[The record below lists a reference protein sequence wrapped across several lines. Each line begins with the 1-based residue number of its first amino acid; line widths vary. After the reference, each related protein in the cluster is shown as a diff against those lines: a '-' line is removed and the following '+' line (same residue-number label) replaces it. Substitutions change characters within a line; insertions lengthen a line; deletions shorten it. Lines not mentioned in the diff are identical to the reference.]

1 MMLLRRELSAATRG
15 ERCYNSSFSR
25 RSRAVVKLQRTV
37 LIAAPATSY
46 STSTTALSS
55 SPSLLSN
62 NEALFHI
69 PRTQDAVLLGCV
81 SYDPAVGAIWNQM
94 KQHFRDNDKVPTF
107 DYVLFTNYELQ
118 VRALLD
124 SHIDVAWNGP
134 LAHVLAEHMVMSKND
149 DEHMVMSKND
159 DEHIVSLGMRDVDC
173 DFESI
178 IVLRKD
184 LTRGLRRETRLLA
197 GDADSPQACVVPRYA
212 LHDMYGIACSI
223 DPQNSVDVGKHG
235 DTALGEIIA
244 MQKLLGD
251 GGDFYDGA
259 LLSRMMWDRAI
270 AGQIDT
276 VNGKKL
282 AELYYVYS
290 DSPDNHANIKIPKF
304 DHCQFDAL
312 ASTVATGKLDAFYMA
327 LHAMDYNDPVQQ
339 RIMKLEGIRKSWS
352 EPRQEGYDIVR
363 AAMKKQLRGG
373 GGASGVSIRPA
384 QNYQQTTRMH
394 NRAFSTTNTT
404 AAVEAAAAAA
414 RLEISGIHH
423 YDKPLD
429 PAKSRIGIIGCG
441 VAGLQV
447 IRSLRAHGFQHV
459 TAFDQASDVGG
470 LWRENYDGYALQV
483 GKQFFEMP
491 DCEMTE
497 AEWQELASGPTVQSY
512 IKRFA
517 SKFHLMDHVQ
527 LNTGI
532 ERVVRNANSEN
543 DDGEWTFHTTTG
555 EQHVFDYCVIST
567 GMYSS
572 CPFVPTNI
580 SGRDDFCSASGGS
593 IIHSSEFRNAQVF
606 SNGKN
611 VVVVGGGKSATD
623 CSTAAAEA
631 GAKSVTML
639 QRNAHWPTPLYIAGL
654 IPFQHVFLSR
664 LGQALV
670 EAKVGVYPNSPSTT
684 ASYFRPVMGPIFA
697 VVEALFAFQLGLKG
711 DLRPKSG
718 VVEDFYGYAQV
729 QDGSFKAM
737 RDSGKVQVQLG
748 QIDRFT
754 TNGVQVK
761 GKVIPAELVVFATG
775 FSKDYSKIFEPDVMK
790 QLSIQKDGLCLYRHI
805 LPPSVPGLAFVGSEC
820 ATIFNVTSSGLQA
833 EWLARL
839 LSGHEAMK
847 QTASLGEKA
856 MEHEAQALQTFAR
869 SFMPETSSR
878 SSLVLLHQ
886 LHYYDQLLTDMG
898 ENPSRKSNPVAEYL
912 GSYYCRDY
920 NDIVGRLGSSK

>member
-1 MMLLRRELSAATRG
+1 MMLLRRGLSVSFRERFCSSFFISSRGALRLQPGSAA
-15 ERCYNSSFSR
+15 
-25 RSRAVVKLQRTV
+25 
-37 LIAAPATSY
+37 AAATAY
-46 STSTTALSS
+46 STSTAALKSS
-55 SPSLLSN
+55 SSSLN
-62 NEALFHI
+62 NNNNDVFHI
-69 PRTQDAVLLGCV
+69 PTTNDAVLLGCV
-81 SYDPAVGAIWNQM
+81 SYDPAVGDIWNQM
-94 KQHFRDNDKVPTF
+94 KQHLRSNPSRGTSSCRVPTF

-134 LAHVLAEHMVMSKND
+134 CAHVLAEHLVASCRQEKNED
-149 DEHMVMSKND
+149 
-159 DEHIVSLGMRDVDC
+159 HIVSLGMRDVDC

-184 LTRGLRRETRLLA
+184 VNSLRKEARLLA
-197 GDADSPQACVVPRYA
+197 GDADSPQAHVVPRFA
-212 LHDMYGIACSI
+212 LHDMHGIACSI
-223 DPQNSVDVGKHG
+223 EPQNSVDMGKHG
-235 DTALGEIIA
+235 DTALGEILA
-244 MQKLLGD
+244 MQKLVKCD
-251 GGDFYDGA
+251 DGDFYDGA
-259 LLSRMMWDRAI
+259 LLSRMMWDRAV
-270 AGQIDT
+270 AGQIDS
-276 VNGKKL
+276 VGGEKL
-282 AELYYVYS
+282 KELYYVYT
-290 DSPDNHANIKIPKF
+290 DSPENHNIKIPKF

-312 ASTVATGKLDAFYMA
+312 ASTVATGKLDTFYTA
-327 LHAMDYNDPVQQ
+327 LHAMDYNDPAQQ
-339 RIMKLEGIRKSWS
+339 KIMKLEGIRKSWS
-352 EPRQEGYDIVR
+352 RPRQEGYDIVR
-363 AAMKKQLRGG
+363 SAMKKQLGISV
-373 GGASGVSIRPA
+373 AIRPS
-384 QNYQQTTRMH
+384 QNYQPSPRKH
-394 NRAFSTTNTT
+394 SASRAYSTTTT
-404 AAVEAAAAAA
+404 ASVSAATTTTDS
-414 RLEISGIHH
+414 SGSIMH
-423 YDKPLD
+423 KPLD
-429 PAKSRIGIIGCG
+429 PGKSRIGVVGCG

-447 IRSLRAHGFQHV
+447 IRSLRARGFQNV
-459 TAFDQASDVGG
+459 TAFDQANDVGG

-517 SKFHLMDHVQ
+517 SQFHLMDHVR

-532 ERVVRNANSEN
+532 ERVTRNSV
-543 DDGEWTFHTTTG
+543 DDTWTFHTATG

-580 SGRDDFCSASGGS
+580 SGQDEFCSATASASS
-593 IIHSSEFRNAQVF
+593 IIHSSEFRNAEALAK
-606 SNGKN
+606 GKN

-623 CSTAAAEA
+623 CSTAAAKA
-631 GAKSVTML
+631 GAKSVTMV

-670 EAKVGVYPNSPSTT
+670 EAKVGVYPNSPSTI
-684 ASYFRPVMGPIFA
+684 ASYFRPIMGPIFA

-718 VVEDFYGYAQV
+718 VVEDFYGYAAV
-729 QDGSFKAM
+729 QDGSFKVM

-748 QIDRFT
+748 QINRFT

-761 GKVIPAELVVFATG
+761 GKEIPAELVVFATG

-790 QLSIQKDGLCLYRHI
+790 RLNVQKDGLYLYRHI
-805 LPPSVPGLAFVGSEC
+805 LPPAVPRLAFVGSEC
-820 ATIFNVTSSGLQA
+820 ATIFNCTNSGLQA

-847 QTASLGEKA
+847 QTSSLDEKA
-856 MEHEAQALQTFAR
+856 MNDEAYALQIFAR

-878 SSLVLLHQ
+878 SALILLHQ

-898 ENPSRKSNPVAEYL
+898 EDPSRKSNPVAEYL
-912 GSYYCRDY
+912 GSYYSCDY
-920 NDIVGRLGSSK
+920 NNIVGHSGSST